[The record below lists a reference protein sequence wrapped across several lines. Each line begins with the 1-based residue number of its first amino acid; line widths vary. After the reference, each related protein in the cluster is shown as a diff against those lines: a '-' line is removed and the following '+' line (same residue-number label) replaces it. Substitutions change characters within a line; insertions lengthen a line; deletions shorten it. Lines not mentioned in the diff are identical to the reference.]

1 MASMT
6 WNAHSKQH
14 DACLSLSHSIQWNY
28 LVCMFVIIE
37 TFPYII
43 SSCSCRKHDT
53 QLNSE
58 WKFILSEQEEEE
70 EDVKLILDFNG
81 YVIECIKL

>member
-1 MASMT
+1 MT

-14 DACLSLSHSIQWNY
+14 EACLSLSNSIQWNY

-70 EDVKLILDFNG
+70 DVKLILDFNG